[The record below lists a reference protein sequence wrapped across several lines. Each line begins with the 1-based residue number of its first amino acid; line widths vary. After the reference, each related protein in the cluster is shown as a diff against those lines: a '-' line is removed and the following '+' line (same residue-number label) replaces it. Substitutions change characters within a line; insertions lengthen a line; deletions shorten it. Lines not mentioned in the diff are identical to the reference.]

1 MSNLLPATL
10 TKVIT
15 CSLSKTKGKGNNKL
29 PGEEMDKTTVQLSF
43 DEIFAIHA
51 LVFAQI
57 AGNEQSIRLA
67 ELAKIDASNYMNSN
81 KILSG
86 IIEKLESASTKL
98 LKSQI

>member
-1 MSNLLPATL
+1 
-10 TKVIT
+10 
-15 CSLSKTKGKGNNKL
+15 
-29 PGEEMDKTTVQLSF
+29 MDKTTVQLSF

-67 ELAKIDASNYMNSN
+67 ELAKIDASYYMNSN
-81 KILSG
+81 KVLSG

-98 LKSQI
+98 LNIQ